1 MRSHSGFRSASI
13 ARLLRADSFKSLT
26 HRGTG
31 TGLAETEF
39 DAVRTARIVPVD
51 RVLAEVLADD
61 RARAEFDAAFR
72 IVNEFSLLD
81 AVNFRRTHVQAWL
94 RVAGAADVRLDRDE
108 RLLVEFE
115 PAQADALVH
124 GENLR
129 SFGLRGFGLA
139 FGCEEPR
146 GHN

>member
-13 ARLLRADSFKSLT
+13 ARLLRSDSFNSPT

-31 TGLAETEF
+31 TGLAETDF

-115 PAQADALVH
+115 PVQADALVD
-124 GENLR
+124 R
-129 SFGLRGFGLA
+129 S
-139 FGCEEPR
+139 EER
-146 GHN
+146 RVGQEGRRAE